1 MPKYNK
7 AIVHAAATAGALLVL
22 AACDAT
28 RPAAP
33 LPIQAAPPLRSLTTQ
48 QGPGQRWSDLSDTAL
63 WAAISERDSV
73 VAIGLKTPGSSTR
86 GVVRGRPTLSRADWR
101 GGITKLQNE
110 RSLSISRIDSTHLP
124 VIEGRIL
131 NIEGLSRIRRLPFVD
146 FVEPA
151 RMKVTY
157 FDGCDDS
164 SGGSSNSSS
173 ESSSGASGT
182 PVVGVTS
189 PTGLVDSI
197 AASLLTMNLDK
208 AWQLSTGEGVTVGVT
223 DTGLDTD
230 NPSEWSPTYASAG
243 ESNGR
248 SVVAVATKI
257 PWSVVCAHGTK
268 ITGLVGAPRDGRNI
282 VGAAYRANIVNVYQA
297 DGENPDVTLAA
308 NAIHAAATGVPGVYA
323 PAKVIVMAWG
333 EFNWYDNVSNEID
346 THYYND
352 DVMFVGASGTCLLGL
367 SYCPRMDTAVF
378 PAEKE
383 EVLAVSGANADGSR
397 PGDMYD
403 FGTKSGV
410 LAYTDLASTG
420 LHTTS
425 LDNISGSSASTGII
439 GGIATLVRSRYPS
452 MTNRDV
458 MNRLM
463 ATAGVWCA
471 GNNQPAWRDA
481 IVNAYAAL
489 GGICIQGSP
498 IGPSQVIFYPGSR
511 ADSVITY
518 AVHVS
523 QGMGQISIR
532 WMTGETTSSIQI
544 HVHPLDAGP
553 LPIQVWADIQDLGT
567 SNPPFRKSMLVHVI
581 NNTGTSSGGG
591 TCRPPMLH
599 C

>member
-1 MPKYNK
+1 MRKTN
-7 AIVHAAATAGALLVL
+7 AIAYAGLTAGALLTL

-33 LPIQAAPPLRSLTTQ
+33 LPIQAARPATSLTVQ
-48 QGPGQRWSDLSDTAL
+48 QAPSRRWSDLSDSAL
-63 WAAISERDSV
+63 WAAINERDSV
-73 VAIGLKTPGSSTR
+73 VAIGLKTPGSSAR
-86 GVVRGRPTLSRADWR
+86 GVARGRPTLSRADWR
-101 GGITKLQNE
+101 GGITKLQHD
-110 RSLSISRIDSTHLP
+110 RGLSIARIDSTHLP

-131 NIEGLSRIRRLPFVD
+131 SVDGLSRIRRLPFVD

-151 RMKVTY
+151 RMRVTY
-157 FDGCDDS
+157 FDGCDDI
-164 SGGSSNSSS
+164 SGGSSNGSS
-173 ESSSGASGT
+173 ESSSGAGGT
-182 PVVGVTS
+182 PVVTVTS
-189 PTGLVDSI
+189 PSGLVDYI
-197 AASLLTMNLDK
+197 AASLISMNLDK
-208 AWQLSTGEGVTVGVT
+208 AWQLSTGAGVTVGVT

-230 NPSEWSPTYASAG
+230 NPSEWSPAYASSG
-243 ESNGR
+243 DSYGR
-248 SVVAVATKI
+248 SVASVAVKI

-268 ITGLVGAPRDGRNI
+268 ISGLVGAPRDGRNI
-282 VGAAYRANIVNVYQA
+282 VGAAYRANIVSVYQA

-333 EFNWYDNVSNEID
+333 EWNWYDNVANEID

-352 DVMFVGASGTCLLGL
+352 DVIFVGASGTCFLGL
-367 SYCPRMDTAVF
+367 SYCPRMETAVF

-383 EVLAVSGANADGSR
+383 EVLAVSGANADGTR

-420 LHTTS
+420 LGTTN
-425 LDNISGSSASTGII
+425 LQNISGSSASTGIM
-439 GGIATLVRSRYPS
+439 GGIAALVRSRYPS

-471 GNNQPAWRDA
+471 GNNAPAWRDA
-481 IVNAYAAL
+481 VVNAYAAL
-489 GGICIQGSP
+489 GGVCIQGSP

-523 QGMGQISIR
+523 QGIGPISIR

-553 LPIQVWADIQDLGT
+553 LPIQVYADIQDLGT
-567 SNPPFRKSMLVHVI
+567 SNPPIRKNMAVHVI
-581 NNTGTSSGGG
+581 NNTGSGSGGG